1 MFLAILV
8 NVQWLFTFILRRIKI
23 VSTFTMDFH
32 YILDLDFALDLLEF
46 VVYSEFD
53 SVTDTLSNT

>member
-1 MFLAILV
+1 M
-8 NVQWLFTFILRRIKI
+8 I

-46 VVYSEFD
+46 VVYFEFD
-53 SVTDTLSNT
+53 SMTDTLSNTY

>member
-8 NVQWLFTFILRRIKI
+8 NVKWLFTFILRRIMI

-32 YILDLDFALDLLEF
+32 YILDLDFALALLEF

-53 SVTDTLSNT
+53 SVTDTLK